1 MPDAGTLW
9 SMSITHRVQGFVTL
23 SRPLNVLSAGVLTFV
38 GAFVAGGAFDAASAT
53 LRAVG
58 ATFLA
63 VAAGNAIN
71 DYFDREVDAINRPDR
86 PIPSGLVSPRE
97 ALGYS
102 VGCFGL
108 AVGLAITLPLL
119 AVAIALVNLLALV
132 LYTEFFKGTPGV
144 GNAVVSYLGGST
156 FLFGAAA
163 VEAFGSSAASLA
175 LLAGI
180 ATFSREV
187 IKDVEDMA
195 GDSAEG
201 LKTLPLVVGERTAL
215 SIATAALIVAVVASP
230 LPFLLG
236 AFGEVYIALVLPAD
250 AVMLYAT
257 VRAFSD
263 PSVGQRLLKYGMLL
277 AAAAFIGG
285 RLSLLT
291 GWPA

>member
-1 MPDAGTLW
+1 MP
-9 SMSITHRVQGFVTL
+9 ITRRLRGFFTL
-23 SRPLNVLSAGVLTFV
+23 SRPLNVVSAGLLTFL
-38 GAFVAGGAFDAASAT
+38 GAFVAGGAFEAASAT

-71 DYFDREVDAINRPDR
+71 DYYDRDVDAINRPDR
-86 PIPSGLVSPRE
+86 PIPSGLVSPGE
-97 ALGYS
+97 ALAFS
-102 VGCFGL
+102 IGCFAL
-108 AVGLAITLPLL
+108 AVAFAITLPLL
-119 AVAIALVNLLALV
+119 AVGIAVVNLVALV
-132 LYTEFFKGTPGV
+132 LYTEFFKGLPGV

-163 VEAFGSSAASLA
+163 VGALGSSVGALA

-187 IKDVEDMA
+187 IKDVEDVA
-195 GDSAEG
+195 GDSEEG
-201 LKTLPLVVGERTAL
+201 LRTLPLVVGERTAL
-215 SIATAALIVAVVASP
+215 LIATGALVVAVLASP

-257 VRAFSD
+257 VRAFSN

-285 RLSLLT
+285 RLSLLS

>member
-1 MPDAGTLW
+1 MTDAGTFW
-9 SMSITHRVQGFVTL
+9 GMPIRRRIQGFVTL
-23 SRPLNVLSAGVLTFV
+23 SRPLNVVSAGLLTFV
-38 GAFVAGGAFDAASAT
+38 GAFVAGGAFEAASST

-71 DYFDREVDAINRPDR
+71 DYFDREVDAINRPNR
-86 PIPSGLVSPRE
+86 PIPRGLVSPRE
-97 ALGYS
+97 ALGFS
-102 VGCFGL
+102 VACFLL
-108 AVGLAITLPLL
+108 AVGLAITLPVV
-119 AVAIALVNLLALV
+119 AVAIALVNLVALV

-163 VEAFGSSAASLA
+163 VDALGSSAASLA

-180 ATFSREV
+180 ATFTREV
-187 IKDVEDMA
+187 IKDVEDIE

-201 LKTLPLVVGERTAL
+201 LKTLPLVVGERIAL
-215 SIATAALIVAVVASP
+215 LIATAALLIAVVASP

-250 AVMLYAT
+250 AVMMYAT
-257 VRAFSD
+257 LRAFSD

-285 RLSLLT
+285 RLSLLS

>member
-1 MPDAGTLW
+1 MTDAGTLW
-9 SMSITHRVQGFVTL
+9 GMPITRRLQGFVAL
-23 SRPLNVLSAGVLTFV
+23 SRPLNVLSAGLLTFV

-53 LRAVG
+53 VRAVG

-71 DYFDREVDAINRPDR
+71 DYYDREVDAINRPDR
-86 PIPSGLVSPRE
+86 PIPSGMVSPRE
-97 ALGYS
+97 ALGFS
-102 VGCFGL
+102 VGCFAL
-108 AVGLAITLPLL
+108 AVLLAVTLPLV
-119 AVAIALVNLLALV
+119 AVAIALVNLVALV
-132 LYTEFFKGTPGV
+132 LYTEFFKGLPGV
-144 GNAVVSYLGGST
+144 GNAVISYLGGST

-163 VEAFGSSAASLA
+163 VGALGSSAGSLA

-195 GDSAEG
+195 GDSEEG
-201 LKTLPLVVGERTAL
+201 LQTLPLVVGDRTAL
-215 SIATAALIVAVVASP
+215 VIATAALVIAVIASP

-257 VRAFSD
+257 IRAFSD
-263 PSVGQRLLKYGMLL
+263 PSIGQRLLKYGMLL

-285 RLSLLT
+285 RLSLLF
-291 GWPA
+291 GWSL